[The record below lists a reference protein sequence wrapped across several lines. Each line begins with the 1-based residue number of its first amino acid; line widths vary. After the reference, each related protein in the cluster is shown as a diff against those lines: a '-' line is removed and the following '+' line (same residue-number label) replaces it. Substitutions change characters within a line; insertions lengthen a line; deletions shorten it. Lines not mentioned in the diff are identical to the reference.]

1 MSCAYPAISCI
12 HSRQNKAV
20 LAGVPPHT
28 ILRLPIILPAG
39 LLDDAHK
46 RAYIGALPKG
56 GQLMAHTN
64 IDLDEKLL
72 AEAMQ
77 LTRARTKKEVIHL
90 GLRELIRLAR
100 LRGVREHR
108 GKFHWRG
115 DLEKMREEETHEW
128 RKSSGR
134 YKRSH

>member
-1 MSCAYPAISCI
+1 
-12 HSRQNKAV
+12 
-20 LAGVPPHT
+20 
-28 ILRLPIILPAG
+28 
-39 LLDDAHK
+39 
-46 RAYIGALPKG
+46 
-56 GQLMAHTN
+56 MAHTN
-64 IDLDEKLL
+64 IDLDDKLL

-77 LTRARTKKEVIHL
+77 LTRAKTKKEVIHL
-90 GLRELIRLAR
+90 GLRELIRLCR

-115 DLEKMREEETHEW
+115 DLEKMRGEETHEW